1 MPLHT
6 ITNTGPSWIGV
17 FCEDGS
23 DVVVKPFEVFTGNI
37 VRIEF
42 PPKGRIE
49 FRIEPGSGD

>member
-6 ITNTGPSWIGV
+6 ITNTGPTWIGV

-23 DVVVKPFEVFTGNI
+23 DTVVEPSAAFTGRI

-42 PPKGRIE
+42 PPKGKVG
-49 FRIEPGSGD
+49 FRIEPVED